1 MNYTKEHEISIANR
15 LKEKYKC
22 DIIFNEDT
30 PYTLY
35 CAQHISN
42 IINYKNIR
50 QYLSNNKDNVI
61 KIKNKT
67 SNGEHNINYI
77 TINLVLKLLNK
88 TRKESAL
95 DICNIID
102 INIHSNKFICI
113 ETDTIKSIMD
123 TFCGEKMIKQFRI
136 NKYYIDLYFEDYR
149 LAIECDEKHDNI
161 IYDSK
166 RENEIIDELSCVF
179 IRYKP
184 YDKDFDIF
192 KILNKI
198 YLHINKFKK

>member
-1 MNYTKEHEISIANR
+1 MNYTKEDEISIANR

-22 DIIFNEDT
+22 DIIFNEDI

-35 CAQHISN
+35 CAQDIGIILEYSN
-42 IINYKNIR
+42 INKIIKCENKYQIK
-50 QYLSNNKDNVI
+50 SKTNNGYH
-61 KIKNKT
+61 NKSYMT
-67 SNGEHNINYI
+67 L
-77 TINLVLKLLNK
+77 TLLLKLLNK
-88 TRKESAL
+88 SRKESSL

-136 NKYYIDLYFEDYR
+136 KKYYIDLYFEEYR

-166 RENEIIDELSCVF
+166 RENEIIDELDCVF

-184 YDKDFDIF
+184 FDKDFNIF